1 MTTTTLTPVWDM
13 PKPGMLSNGMPL
25 PLEPEGAIGVTVV
38 RRDNLTARVS
48 AAGRKGGFTLVLD
61 QPPVAGDPRLTAI
74 DALFVA
80 ALGEYAQIIS
90 PQNAVSS
97 TLRLVSRERVVQEV
111 ERLRSSLLLTAEQTA
126 AIAGIGPRRY
136 YELVGEKPF
145 PEARLT
151 EISNRVAVINAL
163 AARDWQTAMTLVRN
177 RADETIQMLD
187 DARLRDLQD
196 LFSRTQQERIS
207 VLEAAA
213 GFDLAGLASQYTQAL
228 TGILEAPAF
237 DVAAKMIQWIGRADE
252 QVKDRSKALV
262 EVLKVFKA
270 LEDDD
275 QVGEKWDWIY
285 SLTADKRTAFR
296 SRAEAFIRGDAF
308 TRDRW
313 DAFVA
318 METERALD
326 AATTVRLEPLATSI
340 ETYADEEVARP
351 AWHPDMTQIS
361 AGFRPYERRR

>member
-1 MTTTTLTPVWDM
+1 M

-25 PLEPEGAIGVTVV
+25 PQEPEHAIGVTVV
-38 RRDNLTARVS
+38 RRDNLMARVS
-48 AAGRKGGFTLVLD
+48 AAGKKGGFTLVLD
-61 QPPVAGDPRLTAI
+61 QPPVAGDQRLTAI

-80 ALGEYAQIIS
+80 ALGDYAHIIS
-90 PQNAVSS
+90 PQNAVASA
-97 TLRLVSRERVVQEV
+97 LRLVSRERVVQEV

-163 AARDWQTAMTLVRN
+163 AARDWQTAVTLVRN

-196 LFSRTQQERIS
+196 LFSRTQQERVS
-207 VLEAAA
+207 VLEA

-237 DVAAKMIQWIGRADE
+237 DVVAKMIQWIGRADD

-296 SRAEAFIRGDAF
+296 GRAEAFIRGDAF

-318 METERALD
+318 TET
-326 AATTVRLEPLATSI
+326 
-340 ETYADEEVARP
+340 
-351 AWHPDMTQIS
+351 
-361 AGFRPYERRR
+361 